1 VIRKVTDPTKIVTDG
16 VVLRELARQG
26 INKDYVEFCQD
37 YAPRSLGKE
46 HSPYAKFY
54 RDLKSGKQFM
64 VVSGLPM
71 VKPDGSK
78 VEVGWLLVEGKYHS
92 KANLFSSIVEGTRVK
107 LTCLSDQPYGAKKNE
122 QTTWNPQLFVDGV
135 EQKPVNGQPALLDI
149 DPINES
155 YHHNVLE
162 WGYGVCKRRIR
173 IIEGRFRERWI
184 FPANPN
190 GDVRI
195 KHNFSGQYQPKLGS
209 IRDAVGTLLEVIVTG
224 DEEFIPATEFAK
236 AVYPVE
242 IGASATYYP
251 DVHEETSS
259 VDGLAADQN
268 NDLTWANLV
277 GEPGTVATDSTVHE
291 DFPYFKSTVTNNQWN
306 YLHRGIFL
314 FDTSGLPDTCT
325 VSAATFTLYGE
336 LKDDS
341 LSITPDMNVYAS
353 DPASNTA
360 VAAGDLDSVGTTAFC
375 DTPITYAGW
384 NVGTPGDPN
393 DFAFNASGI
402 AAISKTTV
410 SKFGVA
416 NANYDVAEQLD
427 PGNHAPN
434 WTSETTSKFRNWL
447 SEKGAGY
454 KPKLVVTYTVTT
466 EKSSSDTGSG
476 AESLD
481 SKLSSAAETG
491 SGAESLDS
499 RLFGAAET
507 GSGTGA
513 SSLLAALTGTEE
525 TGLGSEF
532 AAKIFSAFDSGSG
545 IDAVIA
551 RLLAATETGSS
562 VEVALLIAALI
573 SSDGGAGS
581 DLSTLLKAIL
591 AGDAGSGVEAL
602 KALIETAGS
611 DMRLRARPGQVRIP
625 SKGVNL

>member
-26 INKDYVEFCQD
+26 IDKGYVEFCQD

-78 VEVGWLLVEGKYHS
+78 VEVGWLLVEGKYYS

-135 EQKPVNGQPALLDI
+135 EQKPINGQPALLDI
-149 DPINES
+149 DPINEN
-155 YHHNVLE
+155 YHDNVLE
-162 WGYGVCKRRIR
+162 WDYGICKRRIR
-173 IIEGRFRERWI
+173 IIEGSFYERWI
-184 FPANPN
+184 FPSNPN
-190 GDVRI
+190 GDILI
-195 KHNFSGQYQPKLGS
+195 KHNFSGDYKPRLG
-209 IRDAVGTLLEVIVTG
+209 IYMVND
-224 DEEFIPATEFAK
+224 DEEFIPASVFDK
-236 AVYPVE
+236 AVYPFE
-242 IGASATYYP
+242 IGATDTFYSTGDTYLSNREATTNYGAEDHLY
-251 DVHEETSS
+251 VG
-259 VDGLAADQN
+259 DGSGGGDSQCR
-268 NDLTWANLV
+268 DLV
-277 GEPGTVATDSTVHE
+277 KFDISTI
-291 DFPYFKSTVTNNQWN
+291 PSNA
-306 YLHRGIFL
+306 I
-314 FDTSGLPDTCT
+314 
-325 VSAATFTLYGE
+325 VSAVTFSLYE
-336 LKDDS
+336 
-341 LSITPDMNVYAS
+341 Y
-353 DPASNTA
+353 
-360 VAAGDLDSVGTTAFC
+360 AAGDTAGVGDHAVEMNRLLLNWVEDEATWNIYSTGNNWNTAGCSGSNSDYDSDISATLTLDSTAESDYVDWTGATLIDDVQKVVDEIYTNYGWRVASPTAETQGTNYCYNSF
-375 DTPITYAGW
+375 YSL
-384 NVGTPGDPN
+384 NKGT
-393 DFAFNASGI
+393 
-402 AAISKTTV
+402 
-410 SKFGVA
+410 
-416 NANYDVAEQLD
+416 
-427 PGNHAPN
+427 
-434 WTSETTSKFRNWL
+434 
-447 SEKGAGY
+447 GY
-454 KPKLVVTYTVTT
+454 KPKLVVTYTVIT

-491 SGAESLDS
+491 SGAESLGS

-532 AAKIFSAFDSGSG
+532 AAKIFSTFDSGSG

-562 VEVALLIAALI
+562 VEVALLITTLI
-573 SSDGGAGS
+573 SSDGGVGS

-591 AGDAGSGVEAL
+591 AADAGSGVEAL